1 MHATR
6 EALLHRL
13 SAGNKELSGEELAA
27 SLGISRTAVWKH
39 VHALQAEGLDIRAE
53 RGRGYR
59 LYDDVLVASL
69 LAEGLAGLR
78 IGSRCVVMPEV
89 DSTNSELMRLATQ
102 DGGAAPDG
110 TVLLAERQTR
120 GRGRLQRDWLTAPQ
134 HSLAMSVLLRPP
146 LAPTEVAQLP
156 LLTAVAVQQALLDI
170 APLRIKW
177 PNDILFEGR
186 KLAGILTEMRAEPG
200 AVHAV
205 VIGIGINVR
214 SPEGGW
220 PEALRAVAGDLSSA
234 GDLSGMAGYSSS
246 AGDGIRRMDV
256 ALAVLR
262 RLDALYHEY
271 LAHGFEP
278 IREAWWQAHVACGQ
292 PVRVHNG
299 KTYIDGVAEAL
310 DADGA
315 LLLRTPAGLQR
326 IITGDLELREN
337 I

>member
-1 MHATR
+1 MHTTR

-13 SAGNKELSGEELAA
+13 SAGNKALSGEDLAT

-59 LYDDVLVASL
+59 LYDDVLVAST

-78 IGSRCVVMPEV
+78 IGNSCMVMPEV

-102 DGGAAPDG
+102 EGGMAPDG

-177 PNDILFEGR
+177 PNDILCEWR

-214 SPEGGW
+214 PPEGGW
-220 PEALRAVAGDLSSA
+220 PEALKLIAGDLRSA
-234 GDLSGMAGYSSS
+234 GGLS
-246 AGDGIRRMDV
+246 DTEHGIRRMDV

-262 RLDALYHEY
+262 RLDVLYEQY

-278 IREAWWQAHVACGQ
+278 IREAWWQAHAACDR

-299 KTYIDGVAEAL
+299 KDYIDGIAEAL

-315 LLLRTPAGLQR
+315 LLLRTSDGLQR
-326 IITGDLELREN
+326 IISGDLELREN

>member
-13 SAGNKELSGEELAA
+13 SSANKGLSGEELAA

-39 VHALQAEGLDIRAE
+39 VHAMQDEGIDIRAE

-69 LAEGLAGLR
+69 LAERLTGLR
-78 IGSRCVVMPEV
+78 IGSRCLLMPEV
-89 DSTNSELMRLATQ
+89 GSTNSELMRLATQ
-102 DGGAAPDG
+102 DAGAIPDG

-120 GRGRLQRDWLTAPQ
+120 GRGRLQRNWLTSAQ

-156 LLTAVAVQQALLDI
+156 LLTAVAVQQALAPFVAQPES

-177 PNDILFEGR
+177 PNDILCEGR
-186 KLAGILTEMRAEPG
+186 KLAGILIEMRAEPG
-200 AVHAV
+200 TVQAV

-214 SPEGGW
+214 SPEDGW
-220 PEALRAVAGDLSSA
+220 PQDLTDIAGDMSTVAGSR
-234 GDLSGMAGYSSS
+234 
-246 AGDGIRRMDV
+246 IKRMDV
-256 ALAVLR
+256 AGAVLR
-262 RLDALYHEY
+262 RLDALYNEY
-271 LAHGFEP
+271 LAQGFEP
-278 IREAWWQAHVACGQ
+278 IREAWWQEHAACDM

-299 KTYIDGVAEAL
+299 STYIDGIAEAL
-310 DADGA
+310 DVDGA
-315 LLLRTPAGLQR
+315 LLLRTAGGVQR
-326 IITGDLELREN
+326 IIAGDLEIREGK
-337 I
+337 

>member
-13 SAGNKELSGEELAA
+13 SSGDKELSGEELAG

-69 LAEGLAGLR
+69 LAERLAGLR
-78 IGSRCVVMPEV
+78 IGSRCMLMPEV
-89 DSTNSELMRLATQ
+89 DSTNSELMRLATEE
-102 DGGAAPDG
+102 GGFAPDG

-120 GRGRLQRDWLTAPQ
+120 GRGRLQRNWLTTAQ

-156 LLTAVAVQQALLDI
+156 LLTAVAVQQALADLG
-170 APLRIKW
+170 PLRIKW
-177 PNDILFEGR
+177 PNDILCEGR

-214 SPEGGW
+214 APEGGW
-220 PEALRAVAGDLSSA
+220 PEALGNIAGDLSSVA
-234 GDLSGMAGYSSS
+234 G
-246 AGDGIRRMDV
+246 REVCRMDV
-256 ALAVLR
+256 ATAVLR
-262 RLDALYHEY
+262 RLDALYNEY

-278 IREAWWQAHVACGQ
+278 IREAWWQAHAACGQ
-292 PVRVHNG
+292 SVRVHNG
-299 KTYIDGVAEAL
+299 TTYIDGIAEAL
-310 DADGA
+310 DTDGA
-315 LLLRTPAGLQR
+315 LLLRTSGGVQR
-326 IITGDLELREN
+326 IIAGDLELREKQ
-337 I
+337 